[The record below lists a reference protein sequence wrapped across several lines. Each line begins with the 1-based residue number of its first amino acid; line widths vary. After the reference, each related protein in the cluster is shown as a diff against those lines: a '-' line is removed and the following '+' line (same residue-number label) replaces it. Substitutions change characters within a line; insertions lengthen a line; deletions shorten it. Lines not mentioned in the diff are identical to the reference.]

1 MLWTICLRVAYL
13 YGLCLFEQ
21 VFERLLP
28 LIGVLLGSFEQF
40 FQSLLFF
47 RRHPVQGGPRAV
59 CFQGHKKILTL
70 GYRVPEPNQRK
81 RSLAQKIICAS
92 GKPPMPAVN
101 ESVGR
106 VIRAFLTRPA
116 GRLPVWAWCAIAF
129 GVLLAVILGVTL
141 GPTGTAQSAA
151 MPASLTITWTQN
163 GSTQFP
169 IYVIPGAK
177 YARSSSTSLSANLAA
192 ALPNATVLASYTYAA
207 DVVAVKYSA
216 TTPVVFVKYVDADQV
231 RRFALVA
238 DITGVLSVV
247 YTTDDVGSLANP
259 AEYAGTWTY
268 VSDGSVILNRPNSLQ
283 FG

>member
-1 MLWTICLRVAYL
+1 
-13 YGLCLFEQ
+13 
-21 VFERLLP
+21 
-28 LIGVLLGSFEQF
+28 
-40 FQSLLFF
+40 
-47 RRHPVQGGPRAV
+47 
-59 CFQGHKKILTL
+59 
-70 GYRVPEPNQRK
+70 
-81 RSLAQKIICAS
+81 
-92 GKPPMPAVN
+92 
-101 ESVGR
+101 
-106 VIRAFLTRPA
+106 
-116 GRLPVWAWCAIAF
+116 
-129 GVLLAVILGVTL
+129 
-141 GPTGTAQSAA
+141 

-177 YARSSSTSLSANLAA
+177 YVRSSSTSLSANLAA

-216 TTPVVFVKYVDADQV
+216 TTPVVFVKYVDADQI

>member
-1 MLWTICLRVAYL
+1 
-13 YGLCLFEQ
+13 
-21 VFERLLP
+21 
-28 LIGVLLGSFEQF
+28 
-40 FQSLLFF
+40 
-47 RRHPVQGGPRAV
+47 
-59 CFQGHKKILTL
+59 
-70 GYRVPEPNQRK
+70 
-81 RSLAQKIICAS
+81 
-92 GKPPMPAVN
+92 MPAAN
-101 ESVGR
+101 KSMGR
-106 VIRAFLTRPA
+106 VIRAFLTQPA
-116 GRLPVWAWCAIAF
+116 GPLPVWAWCAIAF
-129 GVLLAVILGVTL
+129 GVLLAVVLGVAL
-141 GPTGTAQSAA
+141 GTAGSAQSAA

-177 YARSSSTSLSANLAA
+177 YVRSSSTSLSANLAA